1 MERGGREVGMF
12 WNNDECIY
20 RQHSADNCTASNF
33 IVYYVKTECG
43 HAQRSAG
50 TLTAFI
56 TIAPDRLT

>member
-1 MERGGREVGMF
+1 MF
-12 WNNDECIY
+12 WNNGECIH
-20 RQHSADNCTASNF
+20 RQHSEDKCTASKF